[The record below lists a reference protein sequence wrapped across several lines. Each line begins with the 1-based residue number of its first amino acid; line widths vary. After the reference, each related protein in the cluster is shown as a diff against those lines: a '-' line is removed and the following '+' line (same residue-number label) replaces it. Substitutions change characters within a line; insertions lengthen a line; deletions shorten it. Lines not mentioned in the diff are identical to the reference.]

1 MKCINN
7 AQEDYDCWL
16 RALIYTDCV
25 YIKDICFYYDDNHGD
40 GRNY

>member
-1 MKCINN
+1 MNY
-7 AQEDYDCWL
+7 AEDYDCWL

-25 YIKDICFYYDDNHGD
+25 YLKDICFYYDDNHGD